1 MHPSTL
7 GGLVRYVGAK
17 SEKPRGLQTEVA
29 NEAIALGFF
38 KTRREE
44 EEEEEEDER
53 RRGESRERKVAIYS
67 ARNERARSFFC
78 GGGKEGA
85 LAHRQ

>member
-44 EEEEEEDER
+44 EEEDER
-53 RRGESRERKVAIYS
+53 RRDESRERKVAIYS
-67 ARNERARSFFC
+67 ARNERARSFSC
-78 GGGKEGA
+78 GGKEGV
-85 LAHRQ
+85 RREEGSDK